1 MGAQDFADTYRG
13 TATIEEAY
21 QQLVSTALWEHGH
34 AGYTGTIGETRG
46 FILDPG
52 VKEPMTIDAALERA
66 QDWERATKNDADYPE
81 KWGPAWAI
89 PLLPDPDWVD
99 PSGGRY
105 AVQDGSQPGWLFYGI
120 ASC

>member
-1 MGAQDFADTYRG
+1 MGAQDFVESYRG
-13 TATIEEAY
+13 TATVGEAY
-21 QQLVSTALWEHGH
+21 LELREQALYDHGH
-34 AGYTGTIGETRG
+34 AGYTGTIGETSG
-46 FILDPG
+46 WILDPG
-52 VKEPMTIDAALERA
+52 AKEPMTFDAAYERA
-66 QDWERATKNDADYPE
+66 KDWEREERGEAYPQ

-105 AVQDGSQPGWLFYGI
+105 PIPDARQPGWLFYGI

>member
-1 MGAQDFADTYRG
+1 MGATDFANEYRG

-21 QQLVSTALWEHGH
+21 QELVNQALWDHGH
-34 AGYTGTIGETRG
+34 AGYTGTIGESRG
-46 FILDPG
+46 FVMDPG

-66 QDWERATKNDADYPE
+66 QDWERYDRGEDGPE

-99 PSGGRY
+99 PYEGRFPT
-105 AVQDGSQPGWLFYGI
+105 QCDKRQPGWLFYGI